1 MESFDHCF
9 RARVL
14 VAKDEEFTPNLLS
27 EVLTA
32 ENFQVQGVL
41 TSHASSASAVRNGM
55 ALTAGV
61 IYVVKSNL
69 GSKSGLI

>member
-1 MESFDHCF
+1 MTTGF

-14 VAKDEEFTPNLLS
+14 VAEDEEFTPNLLS

-32 ENFQVQGVL
+32 ANFQVEGVL
-41 TSHASSASAVRNGM
+41 TSHASSTSAVTNEM

-61 IYVVKSNL
+61 IYLVKSNL
-69 GSKSGLI
+69 GSKSDLI